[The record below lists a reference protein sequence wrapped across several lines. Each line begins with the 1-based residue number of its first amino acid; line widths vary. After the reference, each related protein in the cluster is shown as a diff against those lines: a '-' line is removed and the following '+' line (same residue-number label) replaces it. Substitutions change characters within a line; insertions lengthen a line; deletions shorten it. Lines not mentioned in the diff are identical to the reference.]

1 MNSCFLK
8 PSNRVA
14 PLDSPIQKYQ
24 EYQGKPI
31 QPIRKNHLEYFVYK
45 NIKRMSIISYMPIAN
60 NKLIIINCLFN
71 IIEDGEIEFIQ
82 FNHLNLE
89 KIYTK
94 EELKLTKEMIIDL
107 FIENIIEYYC
117 RNPTLPINIYS
128 FIKNNY
134 AYFYEIEKNIDTLY
148 DDIIKIIIDKK
159 KCIDSAKAGK
169 TEFDCVPE
177 EYISIQGG
185 KLKSKKPSPNTPAKN
200 FKIGQRKKGN
210 DGKFWK
216 VTQTKA
222 GVLRWTRI

>member
-45 NIKRMSIISYMPIAN
+45 NIKRMSIISYMLIAN
-60 NKLIIINCLFN
+60 NKLIIINSLFN
-71 IIEDGEIEFIQ
+71 ITEYGEIEFIQ

-117 RNPTLPINIYS
+117 RNPTLPINISS

-134 AYFYEIEKNIDTLY
+134 AYFYEIKQNIDALY
-148 DDIIKIIIDKK
+148 DNIIDIINEKKQCIDK
-159 KCIDSAKAGK
+159 ARQAGK
-169 TEFDCVPE
+169 TKFKRFSITKDN
-177 EYISIQGG
+177 ISRG
-185 KLKSKKPSPNTPAKN
+185 S
-200 FKIGQRKKGN
+200 
-210 DGKFWK
+210 
-216 VTQTKA
+216 
-222 GVLRWTRI
+222 